1 MITKY
6 NYEIP
11 NYSVNEYLL
20 FLINQ
25 FFKILPMKENN
36 EQSLRKYIHSLQ
48 RELIGCKEIFP
59 EFSNSE
65 SFISLISILEYMINN
80 NPDTSTVKSDVFKAI
95 SICKRISKN
104 IKEKEE

>member
-6 NYEIP
+6 DYEVS
-11 NYSVNEYLL
+11 NYSVNKYLQ

-36 EQSLRKYIHSLQ
+36 EQSLNKYIHSLQ
-48 RELIGCKEIFP
+48 RELVGCQEIFP
-59 EFSNSE
+59 DFSNNE
-65 SFISLISILEYMINN
+65 SFISLISILEYIMNH
-80 NPDTSTVKSDVFKAI
+80 NPDTSIVKSDVFKAI

-104 IKEKEE
+104 YKDKNE

>member
-11 NYSVNEYLL
+11 DYNIKEYLQ

-36 EQSLRKYIHSLQ
+36 EKSLQKYIHSLQ

-59 EFSNSE
+59 EFNNNK
-65 SFISLISILEYMINN
+65 SFISLISILEYIINN

-95 SICKRISKN
+95 SICKKISKN
-104 IKEKEE
+104 IKNKEE